1 MLKQSTMFHSS
12 EFQLTAA
19 RRRLVLT
26 QNTANECEDVS
37 THSRPK
43 AAGGTLFLNRASSTV
58 STHSRPKASG
68 VNGCSCECGE
78 RRFNSQ
84 PPEGGWA
91 SYIFSLNF
99 VPLFQLTAARRRLV
113 IKRGGFMSQFEV
125 STHSR
130 PKAAGGKSRSLTL
143 NSDVSTHSRPKAA
156 GAIFKMPV
164 GL

>member
-58 STHSRPKASG
+58 STHSRPKAAG
-68 VNGCSCECGE
+68 DQ
-78 RRFNSQ
+78 FKAHQ
-84 PPEGGWA
+84 FPIDA
-91 SYIFSLNF
+91 
-99 VPLFQLTAARRRLV
+99 FQLTAARRRLV
-113 IKRGGFMSQFEV
+113 AILCKHRYHQAV

-130 PKAAGGKSRSLTL
+130 PKAAGGAMGCKGVFVKI
-143 NSDVSTHSRPKAA
+143 VSTHSRPKAA
-156 GAIFKMPV
+156 GGIRLVAR
-164 GL
+164 L